1 MSCHATLEER
11 NLLWLS
17 KENPKEGRRRRSECL
32 SPAGKCFTLDQV
44 PKSSVMITY
53 ICVSNE
59 FHYSVVF
66 LSLM

>member
-1 MSCHATLEER
+1 M
-11 NLLWLS
+11 
-17 KENPKEGRRRRSECL
+17 CL
-32 SPAGKCFTLDQV
+32 SPAGKCSILDQV

-66 LSLM
+66 LSLKCFLLLLRENIKGMNIVSSAGRV